1 MKIKKSQLALG
12 MAALVAVS
20 TIGFSSATLAAGKT
34 HNIKNVKNSIATSTP
49 SHLER
54 GNHTL
59 TAAQKTAMAAKKA
72 AIDAALTANDYNAWV
87 TAVGPNAPILKKIT
101 ATNFSSYVQLYNLR
115 VQEQALATQ
124 LGLTGANGSGMGGQ
138 FGLDK

>member
-1 MKIKKSQLALG
+1 

-34 HNIKNVKNSIATSTP
+34 HNLKNSTTTSTP
-49 SHLER
+49 NYLER
-54 GNHTL
+54 GSHKAP
-59 TAAQKTAMAAKKA
+59 TATQKATMTAKKA

-101 ATNFSSYVQLYNLR
+101 ATNFSSYVQLYNLK
-115 VQEQALATQ
+115 VQEKALTTQ
-124 LGLTGANGSGMGGQ
+124 LGLTGQ